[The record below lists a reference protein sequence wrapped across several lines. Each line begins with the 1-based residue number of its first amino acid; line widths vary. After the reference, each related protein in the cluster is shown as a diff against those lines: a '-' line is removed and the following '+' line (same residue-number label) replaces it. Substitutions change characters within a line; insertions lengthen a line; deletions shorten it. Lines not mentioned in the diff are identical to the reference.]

1 MFKNLTLFTG
11 TLEGE
16 YSMWWPCAQEPRF
29 TGSATQKLI
38 SSAYQTM
45 SGFESWYFTL
55 LVDEILPDQQSSS
68 SYALPIE
75 TARFP
80 IVLEDG
86 AIFVISASAEKGLRL
101 HFALPSSYEWRLE
114 WWTRWATQCEAV
126 AAILK
131 KRGAPPD
138 AEARR
143 TWKERLV
150 LRRSG
155 LPPEAPLKWW
165 NQMVQVGQTTEAVEP
180 LLKLGTLVY

>member
-1 MFKNLTLFTG
+1 MLKNLTLFTG

-16 YSMWWPCAQEPRF
+16 YSMWWPCPEEPRF
-29 TGSATQKLI
+29 AGGATQKAI
-38 SSAYQTM
+38 SRAYQTM

-55 LVDEILPDQQSSS
+55 LVNEILSDQKTSS
-68 SYALPIE
+68 SYALPTE

-86 AIFVISASAEKGLRL
+86 AIFIISASAEKGLRL
-101 HFALPSSYEWRLE
+101 HFAPSSRYAWRLD
-114 WWTRWATQCEAV
+114 WWNRWAAQSEAV
-126 AAILK
+126 AAILE
-131 KRGAPPD
+131 KRGATPD

-143 TWKERLV
+143 TWKEKLA

-165 NQMVQVGQTTEAVEP
+165 NQMVQVSQTTEAVEP
-180 LLKLGTLVY
+180 LLKVGTLVY